1 MKVPKSINNF
11 RRNLMQGLTKNIGRS
26 DFKKLQI
33 KSNFEV
39 KRVLI
44 CRPNHRLGNLLLITP
59 LIQELSATFP
69 GCKIDVFIKGGLAP
83 IVLKNYSEI
92 DRLIS
97 LPRKPTKEPLQ
108 YFKVWLAL
116 KKHAYDLVINADTKS
131 SSGRI
136 SAKIVSAKIKF
147 FGDENDMDSTNK
159 PDDYF
164 HFAKHP
170 IYNLR
175 ENLSM
180 LGIPTLKGEMP
191 YLDIKLSAVEISEG
205 KKIVD
210 NLVKNTKKTI
220 CIFTFATGKKCYT
233 EAWWLPF
240 YEKLVTAFPDYNIIE
255 ILPVENVSQIGF
267 KATSF
272 YSKDVREMAAVMR
285 NTAIFIGADSGIM
298 HLASASPTPT
308 VGLFSVTKS
317 NRYAPYNEGSI
328 AVNTNETDADGI
340 IKIVTSILSKS

>member
-11 RRNLMQGLTKNIGRS
+11 RRNFMQGLTKNIGKS
-26 DFKKLQI
+26 DFKKVKI

-39 KRVLI
+39 KRILI

-69 GCKIDVFIKGGLAP
+69 GCKIDLFIKGGLAP

-92 DRLIS
+92 DRIMS
-97 LPRKPTKEPLQ
+97 LPRRPTKEPFK
-108 YFKVWLAL
+108 YFKVWFDL

-136 SAKIVSAKIKF
+136 SAKIVRSKIKF
-147 FGDENDMDSTNK
+147 FGDENDTDATAK

-175 ENLSM
+175 ENLSA
-180 LGIPTLKGEMP
+180 LGMTTMQGEMP
-191 YLDIKLSAVEISEG
+191 YLDIKLSPEEISQG

-210 NLVKNTKKTI
+210 ALVKNTKKTI

-240 YEKLVTAFPDYNIIE
+240 YEKLLLAFPDYNIIE

-272 YSKDVREMAAVMR
+272 YSKDVREMAAVMK
-285 NTAIFIGADSGIM
+285 NTSIFIGADSGIM
-298 HLASASPTPT
+298 HLASASKTPT
-308 VGLFSVTKS
+308 VGLFSVTKTH
-317 NRYAPYNEGSI
+317 RYAPYNEGSL
-328 AVNTNETDADGI
+328 AVNTNDTDADGI
-340 IKIVTSILSKS
+340 IQIVKTILSKN